1 MNGMPYMEVGVGI
14 DNILSVLRIEY
25 VFRVTYRDTPG
36 VDKGG
41 LRVGLHLT
49 F

>member
-1 MNGMPYMEVGVGI
+1 MPYMEVSVGI
-14 DNILSVLRIEY
+14 DNILTVLRIEY

-36 VDKGG
+36 ADLGG
-41 LRVGLHLT
+41 VRIAVHAS